1 MRIRQVKPEFWR
13 DEKLADL
20 GDSERLIYIG
30 LWMCADDAG
39 WFRTNVRE
47 IGADLFPY
55 EDRATREDRIF
66 HVIDRLSD
74 MERIVSEPCGRH
86 ARLPYLPRHQRMSS
100 PDKRV
105 YTHER
110 EHRATCI
117 SPQTPAETRGEPL
130 TLHDAPTRNVT
141 ERNGKE
147 RNGTERKGTGGYGGG
162 YDVQEGKLVRRN
174 DG

>member
-20 GDSERLIYIG
+20 DDSERLIYIG

-55 EDRATREDRIF
+55 EDRRTREDRIER
-66 HVIDRLSD
+66 VILRLSE
-74 MERIVSEPCGRH
+74 MERVIGEECGKH

-110 EHRATCI
+110 EHRASCI
-117 SPQTPAETRGEPL
+117 APHIPAETRGEPQ
-130 TLHDAPTRNVT
+130 TVHDATT
-141 ERNGKE
+141 RNGKE
-147 RNGTERKGTGGYGGG
+147 RKGTERKGTGGYGGVF
-162 YDVQEGKLVRRN
+162 DFKEGKLVRS